1 MQSTEIKMKILL
13 RQFAFILLFGSISVS
28 IASAQKAIVGNWE
41 GAAVRQNAGM
51 PLEMEF
57 KGGEKGLT
65 GSITIRSL
73 GGLEIPLKTVS
84 YQSPAL
90 KFELQTDAGNVVF
103 NGTLSKNSLIGSW
116 NLFGFDSQV
125 SLKRAA
131 AKPKP
136 YTQEEVRCQNGDVT
150 LAGTL
155 LLPKTKNRHPA
166 LVFLHGSGAT
176 KRNINRF
183 LADHFARKG
192 VAALIFDKRGTGS
205 STGNWRQ
212 SDFNDLARDAASC
225 VEILKNRRDI
235 NKRQIG
241 LIGASQSGWV
251 APLVVSMSPNIA
263 FMINVSGA
271 FIPVAREGW
280 WEAEFRLREKGFSP
294 GEIEKA
300 VALLK
305 QNDEVTRTGKGL
317 AELEASVERAKGERW
332 FPLLEFGT
340 PLPGNHPSRLSYR
353 RVIDFD
359 PLPVLEKLSVP
370 SLWIYGGRDQT
381 VPAMESAANLEKLKA
396 QGKDITVKIF
406 PTANHQ
412 MFVIPEPNQPFRW
425 FGYAPGYLETID
437 EWLFKRVD
445 TKTKQKS

>member
-1 MQSTEIKMKILL
+1 MKILL
-13 RQFAFILLFGSISVS
+13 RQFAFVLLFGSLSVS

-41 GAAVRQNAGM
+41 GAAVRQNAEL

-65 GSITIRSL
+65 GSLTIRSL

-84 YQSPAL
+84 YQSPDL

-103 NGTLSKNSLIGSW
+103 NGTLSKNSLIGTW
-116 NLFGFDSQV
+116 NLFGFESQV

-136 YTQEEVRCQNGDVT
+136 YTQEEIRCQNGDVT

-155 LLPKTKNRHPA
+155 LIPKTKNRHPA

-176 KRNINRF
+176 KRDVNRF

-225 VEILKNRRDI
+225 VEILKNRKDI

-251 APLVVSMSPNIA
+251 APLVLSMSPDVA
-263 FMINVSGA
+263 FMINVSGT
-271 FIPVAREGW
+271 FI
-280 WEAEFRLREKGFSP
+280 
-294 GEIEKA
+294 
-300 VALLK
+300 
-305 QNDEVTRTGKGL
+305 
-317 AELEASVERAKGERW
+317 
-332 FPLLEFGT
+332 
-340 PLPGNHPSRLSYR
+340 
-353 RVIDFD
+353 
-359 PLPVLEKLSVP
+359 
-370 SLWIYGGRDQT
+370 
-381 VPAMESAANLEKLKA
+381 
-396 QGKDITVKIF
+396 
-406 PTANHQ
+406 
-412 MFVIPEPNQPFRW
+412 
-425 FGYAPGYLETID
+425 
-437 EWLFKRVD
+437 
-445 TKTKQKS
+445 